1 VEGTR
6 AIDLDRERSVREILG
21 TTVVIYWRYPLLF
34 ATLALAVIAPYE
46 LARLAVTGNGPL
58 SSSQNARADDLFDLL
73 DFSLVSPLISAL
85 HIHAV
90 IEIGQGRRPRLGSVA
105 KQGLRVLPVVAAAEI
120 IANILIGFGLIAFVV
135 PGLLLAVR
143 WSVVAQTAA
152 VDNKGWLAALRRSG
166 RLAAGNYGHI
176 FGLLVIVWLV
186 TISIGVAGGLIVTSV
201 RPGPI
206 LLSHGS
212 GIGWVLIGIAV
223 HTVVASFTALTLAI
237 LYFDLRAGE
246 GQARRAT
253 PEYQH
258 LRDLD

>member
-6 AIDLDRERSVREILG
+6 AIDLDRERSVREILHA
-21 TTVVIYWRYPLLF
+21 TLVIYWRYPLLF
-34 ATLALAVIAPYE
+34 ATLALVVIAPYE

-58 SSSQNARADDLFDLL
+58 SSSQNVRADGLFDLL
-73 DFSLVSPLISAL
+73 DLSLIGPLISAL

-90 IEIGQGRRPRLGSVA
+90 LEIGQGRRPRLGSVA
-105 KQGLRVLPVVAAAEI
+105 MQGLRVLPVVAAAEI
-120 IANILIGFGLIAFVV
+120 IANILIGIGLIAFIV

-152 VDNKGWLAALRRSG
+152 VDNEGWLAALRRSG

-176 FGLLVIVWLV
+176 FGLLVIIWLV
-186 TISIGVAGGLIVTSV
+186 TVAIGVAGSLIVASAT
-201 RPGPI
+201 PGPVA
-206 LLSHGS
+206 LSHGS
-212 GIGWVLIGIAV
+212 GVGWVLIGIAV
-223 HTVVASFTALTLAI
+223 HTVIASFTALTLAI

-246 GQARRAT
+246 QQTRRAT

>member
-1 VEGTR
+1 MEGTR
-6 AIDLDRERSVREILG
+6 AIDLERERSVGEILLV
-21 TTVVIYWRYPLLF
+21 TLAIYWRYPLLF

-46 LARLAVTGNGPL
+46 LAKLAVTGYGPL
-58 SSSQNARADDLFDLL
+58 SNGGRSVRVDGLFDLL

-90 IEIGQGRRPRLGSVA
+90 LEIGEGRRPRLGAVA
-105 KQGLRVLPVVAAAEI
+105 MQGLRVLPVVAAAEI
-120 IANILIGFGLIAFVV
+120 VANILIGIGFIAFVV

-152 VDNKGWLAALRRSG
+152 VDNEGWLAALRRSG

-176 FGLLVIVWLV
+176 FGLLVVIWLATIV
-186 TISIGVAGGLIVTSV
+186 IGVAGSLVAAA
-201 RPGPI
+201 
-206 LLSHGS
+206 GS
-212 GIGWVLIGIAV
+212 GSFLVHHDTGIGWVLLGIAA
-223 HTVVASFTALTLAI
+223 HTVIASFTALTLAI

-246 GQARRAT
+246 GRLRRST